1 MLKAILVFLI
11 SFLILGCSQRLI
23 DFSLISSKNVDLS
36 RAAEFVS
43 DKQRVNGE
51 DTKYI
56 IIFIP
61 TGIPNAKEALDKAIE
76 SVPGAIALLDGVLT
90 YHWFYIPYIFG
101 KSTYTVTGTA
111 LIDPS
116 LRADFRVRLPKYSS
130 ITLDKNGNV
139 AANQSITENEYFLFA
154 NK

>member
-1 MLKAILVFLI
+1 M
-11 SFLILGCSQRLI
+11 I

-111 LIDPS
+111 LIDPR
-116 LRADFRVRLPKYSS
+116 LRADLRVRLPKYSS
-130 ITLDKNGNV
+130 ITLDKNGNPISDS
-139 AANQSITENEYFLFA
+139 AQKDGETDEEKKKMEKELQELINQL
-154 NK
+154 